1 MSKKMKWMVA
11 MPTFLI
17 ISTVFLFSQFALA
30 KGKWQVGP
38 HYGIWTLSPVES
50 MIEDFIADTLESELQ
65 GLLEEMVEEFAPD
78 WEYTDLTFH
87 PDIHFGSGGTN
98 LGLEVRF
105 YPGGEDGSFSIGLAV
120 EKSELELTLDGSIKF
135 EAEGN
140 YVKGSAD
147 TRLLLTSTSYLLS
160 LRWDIKPSSRLHP
173 YIGFGAGIGF
183 LKELLLTYDNVI
195 GEVYI
200 ASTDTT
206 YTLPVD
212 SGGMDLADLLEYTGF
227 QTIPLPILQLNLG
240 LNFEIT
246 NNLRIL
252 LDAGIW
258 DGFLVRGGVALRV

>member
-1 MSKKMKWMVA
+1 MFKKIKWMV
-11 MPTFLI
+11 TISIFLI
-17 ISTVFLFSQFALA
+17 ISTIFLFSQLAFA
-30 KGKWQVGP
+30 KGKWQIGP
-38 HYGIWTLSPVES
+38 HYGSWSLGPIES

-78 WEYTDLTFH
+78 WEYTDLTFY

-120 EKSELELTLDGSIKF
+120 EKSDLELTLDGSIKF

-147 TRLLLTSTSYLLS
+147 TRLLLTSTSYHLS

-173 YIGFGAGIGF
+173 YIGFGAGIGS
-183 LKELLLTYDNVI
+183 LKKLLLTYDNVT
-195 GEVYI
+195 GELYV

-206 YTLPVD
+206 YTETAPSD
-212 SGGMDLADLLEYTGF
+212 QMDLADLLEYTGL

-240 LNFEIT
+240 LSYKIT
-246 NNLRIL
+246 NNIYLL

-258 DGFLVRGGVALRV
+258 NGFLVRGGVSLRV